1 MDHLS
6 LEQLNSIVKKTL
18 SKELEPSYWV
28 IAEIGEMR
36 VNQSG
41 HCYFELVQKQDES
54 LLAKSR
60 ANMWSYTY
68 RNLST
73 WFEGITG
80 QPLQNGL
87 QILINVSVE
96 YHEIYGLSLNI
107 KDIEPNY
114 TLGERARKKQ
124 EVINQLIDDGVFT
137 MNKEMPLPTVPQRIA
152 IISSPTAAGYED
164 FVHQLTKNDLGYQFS
179 AQLFKSLMQGD
190 EAIPSIIDALHRID
204 GASGNFD
211 VVVIIRGG
219 GSKVDLDCFD
229 SYDLTAHIAQF
240 PIPVITG
247 IGHERDESIADM
259 VAHTSLK
266 TPTAVSEFLISG
278 LNAFEDRVDYLGSKI
293 QDIVVRETH
302 DHEAYLNKLC
312 EEMRHQSA
320 AITNACSGSIQL
332 MLAKLKAQSLWPIQ
346 QNSQNL
352 DSLTSQL
359 NLLRPR
365 QVLSR
370 GYSLTHSN
378 GSLITDSSEVSE
390 GDKVTTTLYKGEISS
405 IVEK

>member
-6 LEQLNSIVKKTL
+6 LEQLNAIVKKTL

-41 HCYFELVQKQDES
+41 HCYFELVQKQDDS

-107 KDIEPNY
+107 KDIEPNF

-124 EVINQLIDDGVFT
+124 EVLNQLIDDGVFT
-137 MNKEMPLPTVPQRIA
+137 MNKDLSLPIVPQRIA

-164 FVHQLTKNDLGYQFS
+164 FVDQLTKNEYGYHFS
-179 AQLFKSLMQGD
+179 LSLFKALMQGD
-190 EAIPSIIDALHRID
+190 EAIPSIVDALHKID
-204 GASGNFD
+204 SASTKFD
-211 VVVIIRGG
+211 VVVLIRGG

-229 SYDLTAHIAQF
+229 SYHLTAHIAQF
-240 PIPVITG
+240 PLPVITG

-266 TPTAVSEFLISG
+266 TPTAVSEFLITG
-278 LNAFEDRVDYLGSKI
+278 LRAFEDRVDYVGGKI
-293 QDIVVRETH
+293 LDFVQKTTQDQ
-302 DHEAYLNKLC
+302 DSYLNKLQD
-312 EEMRHQSA
+312 ELRHQAA
-320 AITNACSGSIQL
+320 AIINSHEGSIDL
-332 MLAKLKAQSLWPIQ
+332 LVTKLRAVAQWPIH
-346 QNSQNL
+346 QNSQVIA
-352 DSLTSQL
+352 SLTAQL
-359 NLLRPR
+359 NLLRPN

-370 GYSLTHSN
+370 GYSLTHLN
-378 GSLITDSSEVSE
+378 GEILKDDTGVSA
-390 GDKVTTTLYKGEISS
+390 GDKLTTTLFKGEISS